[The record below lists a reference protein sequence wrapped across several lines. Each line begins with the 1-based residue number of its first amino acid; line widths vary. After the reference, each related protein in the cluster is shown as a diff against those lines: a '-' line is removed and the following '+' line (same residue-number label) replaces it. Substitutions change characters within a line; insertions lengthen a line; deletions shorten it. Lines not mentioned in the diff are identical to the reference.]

1 MRKFVMLLA
10 LLALVI
16 GLVPVMAQDDGA
28 PAVDSGV
35 EITWPLPVSEVWG
48 SVPVLGTVNIPD
60 LAIYFIEAVAL
71 NDDLSIPQNAP
82 WIPITAGAA
91 RPVVNG
97 VIAEINTSDAPDG
110 LYAIRLSVTTT
121 TDQQYSYVVSPLRLS
136 NARYETERARILEL
150 MGVATPE
157 PEQPTATPAAEAP
170 ANDAPRVV
178 AAAGNA
184 SVNVRRCDRVDN
196 NACAIVAFLPAG
208 IEAPALARS
217 ANGTGWFQIQMAS
230 GIVGWVSPT
239 VVDALGNTAALPLV
253 SPPAPLPPPPT
264 AAPASPTVMDGL
276 SIDGGALTCAVPG
289 FVRVNVTNPGTTTS
303 NAGTVSVQSVALR
316 TGAVTATST
325 GRFPALAPRANYV
338 VVVALTVTTFFNEQQ
353 QIRALSNG
361 QQLTLTYTL
370 AQGNCGGPA
379 PTAVPT
385 ERPTS
390 RLLQRGE
397 CSLDIVPNALFRT
410 APLGPVTGDAGPD
423 GSVRD
428 AMSVALVQGQLWY
441 EMFADFSGPTAW
453 VSGADVRVSQP
464 ACFL

>member
-1 MRKFVMLLA
+1 MRKVVMLFVVLVLA
-10 LLALVI
+10 A
-16 GLVPVMAQDDGA
+16 GLVPVAAQDDAA
-28 PAVDSGV
+28 PLADSGV

-48 SVPVLGTVNIPD
+48 SLPVLGTVNVPD
-60 LAIYFIEAVAL
+60 LAVYFIEAIAL

-82 WIPITAGAA
+82 WIPISAGAS

-97 VIAEINTSDAPDG
+97 VIAEINTADAPDG
-110 LYAIRLSVTTT
+110 LYAIRLSVTTSA
-121 TDQQYSYVVSPLRLS
+121 DQQYTYVVSPLRL
-136 NARYETERARILEL
+136 NNERYETERARILEL
-150 MGVATPE
+150 LGAATPE
-157 PEQPTATPAAEAP
+157 PEQPAATPTEAAVD
-170 ANDAPRVV
+170 NAPRVV

-208 IEAPALARS
+208 VEAPALARS
-217 ANGTGWFQIQMAS
+217 ANATGWLQIQLAS
-230 GIVGWVSPT
+230 GVIGWVSPT
-239 VVDALGNTAALPLV
+239 VVDVLGNTASLPLV
-253 SPPAPLPPPPT
+253 APPAPLPPAPT
-264 AAPASPTVMDGL
+264 AVPASPTVMDGL

-316 TGAVTATST
+316 TGTVTATST

-338 VVVALTVTTFFNEQQ
+338 VVVALTVTTFFNELQ

-390 RLLQRGE
+390 RSLQQGE
-397 CSLDIVPNALFRT
+397 CALDILPNALFRV
-410 APLGPVTGDAGPD
+410 APLGPVTGEAGPD
-423 GSVRD
+423 GALRD

-441 EMFADFSGPTAW
+441 EMFADFSGPSAW
-453 VSGADVRVSQP
+453 VSAADVRVTQQ